1 MLLALGM
8 FVFGMDSLV
17 YNQVQRRRSWRHP
30 TNDRVGA
37 RPAGQ
42 FAGPGDDVI
51 TLPGVLAPGL
61 TGRREA
67 LDELAAMADLGEAHT
82 LVDGDG
88 EHFGAYVITDLD
100 ETRRHIMID
109 SRPRLIDFTL
119 TLKRMDDDVAAQ
131 DATEAPQ

>member
-17 YNQVQRRRSWRHP
+17 YNQIQRRRSWRHP

-42 FAGPGDDVI
+42 FAGPGEDVI

-67 LDELAAMADLGEAHT
+67 LDELAAMADAGEAYT

-100 ETRRHIMID
+100 ETRRHITID
-109 SRPRLIDFTL
+109 SQPRLIDFTL

>member
-17 YNQVQRRRSWRHP
+17 YNQIQRRRSWRHP

-67 LDELAAMADLGEAHT
+67 MDELAAMADAGEAYT

-100 ETRRHIMID
+100 ETRRHITID
-109 SRPRLIDFTL
+109 SQPRLIDFTL
-119 TLKRMDDDVAAQ
+119 TLKRMDDDIVAQ
-131 DATEAPQ
+131 DTTEAPQ

>member
-1 MLLALGM
+1 M
-8 FVFGMDSLV
+8 
-17 YNQVQRRRSWRHP
+17 
-30 TNDRVGA
+30 
-37 RPAGQ
+37 
-42 FAGPGDDVI
+42 
-51 TLPGVLAPGL
+51 LAPGL

>member
-17 YNQVQRRRSWRHP
+17 YNQIQRRRGWRHP

-67 LDELAAMADLGEAHT
+67 LDELAAMADAGEAYT

-100 ETRRHIMID
+100 ETRRHITID
-109 SRPRLIDFTL
+109 SQPRVIDFTL

>member
-17 YNQVQRRRSWRHP
+17 YNQIQRRRGWRHP

-42 FAGPGDDVI
+42 FAGPGEDVI

-67 LDELAAMADLGEAHT
+67 LDELAAMADAGEAYT

-100 ETRRHIMID
+100 ETRRHITID
-109 SRPRLIDFTL
+109 SQPRLIDFTL

>member
-17 YNQVQRRRSWRHP
+17 YNQIQRRRSWRHP

-67 LDELAAMADLGEAHT
+67 LDELAAMADAGEAYT

-100 ETRRHIMID
+100 ETRRHITID
-109 SRPRLIDFTL
+109 SQPRLIDFTL

-131 DATEAPQ
+131 DATEAPL

>member
-17 YNQVQRRRSWRHP
+17 YNQIQRRRSWRHP

-42 FAGPGDDVI
+42 FAGPGEDII

-67 LDELAAMADLGEAHT
+67 LDELAAMADAGEAYT

-100 ETRRHIMID
+100 ETRRHITID
-109 SRPRLIDFTL
+109 SQPRLIDFTL

>member
-42 FAGPGDDVI
+42 FAGPGEDVI
-51 TLPGVLAPGL
+51 TLPGALAPGL

-67 LDELAAMADLGEAHT
+67 LDELAAMADAGEAYT

-100 ETRRHIMID
+100 ETRRHITID
-109 SRPRLIDFTL
+109 SQPRLIDFTL
-119 TLKRMDDDVAAQ
+119 TLKRMDDDVAAE
-131 DATEAPQ
+131 DATQAPQ

>member
-17 YNQVQRRRSWRHP
+17 YNQIQRRRSWRHP

-42 FAGPGDDVI
+42 FAGPGEDVI

-67 LDELAAMADLGEAHT
+67 LDELASMAALGEAHT

-100 ETRRHIMID
+100 ETRRHITID
-109 SRPRLIDFTL
+109 SQPRLIDFTL

>member
-17 YNQVQRRRSWRHP
+17 YNQIQRRRSWRHP

-42 FAGPGDDVI
+42 FAGPGEDVI

-67 LDELAAMADLGEAHT
+67 LDELAAMADAGEAYT

-100 ETRRHIMID
+100 ETRRHITID
-109 SRPRLIDFTL
+109 AQPRLIDFTL
-119 TLKRMDDDVAAQ
+119 TLKRMDDDIVAQ
-131 DATEAPQ
+131 DTTEAPQ

>member
-42 FAGPGDDVI
+42 FAGPGDDVF

-100 ETRRHIMID
+100 ETRRHITID
-109 SRPRLIDFTL
+109 SQPRLIDFTL

>member
-8 FVFGMDSLV
+8 FVFGMDSLI

-119 TLKRMDDDVAAQ
+119 TLKRMDDDVAAH

>member
-67 LDELAAMADLGEAHT
+67 LHELAAMADLGEAHT

-100 ETRRHIMID
+100 ETRRHITID
-109 SRPRLIDFTL
+109 SQPRLIDFTL
-119 TLKRMDDDVAAQ
+119 TLKRMDDDVVAQ
-131 DATEAPQ
+131 DAAEAPQ

>member
-17 YNQVQRRRSWRHP
+17 YNQIQRRRSWRHP

-42 FAGPGDDVI
+42 FAGPGEDVI

-67 LDELAAMADLGEAHT
+67 LDELASMADLGEAHT

-100 ETRRHIMID
+100 ETRRHITID
-109 SRPRLIDFTL
+109 SQPRLIDFTL